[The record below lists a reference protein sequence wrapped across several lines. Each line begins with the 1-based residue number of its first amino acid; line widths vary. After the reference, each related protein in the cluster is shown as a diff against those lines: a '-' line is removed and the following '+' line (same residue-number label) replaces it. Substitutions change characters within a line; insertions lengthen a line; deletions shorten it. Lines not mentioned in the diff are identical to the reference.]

1 VSVSVAELIGCGRAE
16 LEATH
21 GAHLTGAHRRAL
33 DALTACRS
41 EACGT
46 SDFACPQCAHTVHCP
61 RSCAHRSC
69 PVCQHHLGVAWLE
82 RQQAKRLPVAYFL
95 VTFTL
100 PAALR
105 ALAYRNP
112 RVVYHALFQAG
123 AETLQTFATNHP
135 KLQGRLG
142 ATAVLHTHNRRLDYH
157 PHAHFIV
164 PALAVDTR
172 RRQWR
177 RLDARYLANGRALA
191 CVFRAKLLARLRNAA
206 LDLPDELPKRWVAH
220 CTRVGNG
227 APALQYLA
235 RYLYRGVVRE
245 RDIVHFD
252 RARRLVT
259 VRYHDAKAKQWR
271 TRTLALVDFLFQ
283 LMVHVLP
290 PGLRRV
296 REYGLLHHNARRLRA
311 LLQLLLQVRLPP
323 SANNRARTMTCPQC
337 GAPMRFVCVHPPVPH
352 GA

>member
-1 VSVSVAELIGCGRAE
+1 M
-16 LEATH
+16 
-21 GAHLTGAHRRAL
+21 
-33 DALTACRS
+33 
-41 EACGT
+41 
-46 SDFACPQCAHTVHCP
+46 
-61 RSCAHRSC
+61 
-69 PVCQHHLGVAWLE
+69 
-82 RQQAKRLPVAYFL
+82 

-105 ALAYRNP
+105 PVAYRHP

-123 AETLQTFATNHP
+123 AETLQTFAQNHP

-164 PALAVDTR
+164 PALAVDIR

-177 RLDARYLANGRALA
+177 CLQSRYLANGRALA
-191 CVFRAKLLARLRNAA
+191 CVFRARLLARLRAA
-206 LDLPDELPKRWVAH
+206 QLDLPDDIPPRWVAH

-227 APALQYLA
+227 APALKYLA

-252 RARRLVT
+252 RAQRLVT
-259 VRYHDAKAKQWR
+259 VRYHDAKAEAWR
-271 TRTLALVDFLFQ
+271 TRTLALVEFLFQ

-296 REYGLLHHNARRLRA
+296 REYGVLHHNARRLRA
-311 LLQLLLQVRLPP
+311 LLQLLLHVRLPP
-323 SANNRARTMTCPQC
+323 PGDHRRPPMCCPQC
-337 GAPMRFVCVHPPVPH
+337 ATPLRFVRFHPPVRH